1 MKKII
6 GFILVAILAIACS
19 SKKDGNMIVEGN
31 IKGLKKGTLYL
42 QKMQDT
48 VLVSVDSITVF
59 GDGNFRLTDNVAS
72 PEIYYLTFNGN
83 VTNKRIL
90 FFGNKGTIT
99 IKDNIELFGFNPEIT
114 GSKNQLILNDY
125 MKINSK
131 FQSQSLEFVKKEF
144 DARKENNKSL
154 LEKLEKD
161 YQNMIKRRYLYT
173 TNFAVTNANFE
184 VAPYIALT
192 ELYDANIKL
201 LDTINNSLSED
212 VKNSTY
218 GKRLDK
224 YIKEIKEKE
233 TENK

>member
-6 GFILVAILAIACS
+6 GFILIALIAIACS

-72 PEIYYLTFNGN
+72 PEMYYLTFNGN

-114 GSKNQLILNDY
+114 GSKNQLVFNNY

-131 FQSQSLEFVKKEF
+131 FQNQSLNFVKKEF
-144 DARKENNKSL
+144 DARKDNDKDL
-154 LEKLEKD
+154 LEKLDKD
-161 YQNMIKRRYLYT
+161 YKSMIRRRYLYT
-173 TNFAVTNANFE
+173 TNFALNNANYE
-184 VAPYIALT
+184 AAPYIALT
-192 ELYDANIKL
+192 ELYNANIKL

-212 VKNSTY
+212 VRNSTY

-224 YIKEIKEKE
+224 YIKDIKEKE
-233 TENK
+233 KENK